1 MIGEATAPWAYLKA
15 VSERDFTEQQLKV
28 ILFVL
33 RHQFRPDRAKA
44 YFPLKRHRL
53 ADLAGF
59 KDAGDFSRAVTF
71 LTDQSVIEIEGDFWW
86 LRPPTGPPPWSAPML
101 KKLTSEWISWRD
113 WLEQLDPLQPDLIEP
128 PMTLQDALLETFVES
143 QQRKQAESSR
153 VEGPQGPDRTS
164 TSPPSWNP
172 SRRAEPAAPDLVG
185 KFPIGKNP
193 MSGAVGKF
201 PTVLADG
208 HCTRGIERES
218 STRVSEDSTRQNEVE
233 YSSSAQ
239 RAVMDSE
246 RRPAALHDQ
255 AYVEEVLRRHVKGE
269 LDQGRSRNH
278 WWRCI
283 RLIGQDVVGLVAE
296 LEDNLRT
303 HRPGDPFRIQN
314 PAAWLNRKTYEKLQG
329 KLEKELGKSQRER
342 MAAV

>member
-1 MIGEATAPWAYLKA
+1 VSRQESIPWAYLRA
-15 VSERDFTEQQLKV
+15 ISERDFTEQHLAV

-33 RHQFRPDRAKA
+33 RHQFRPDRPSQLKA
-44 YFPLKRHRL
+44 YLPLKRYRL

-86 LRPPTGPPPWSAPML
+86 LRPPSGPPPWTAPMRR
-101 KKLTSEWISWRD
+101 KMTSEWISWRD

-143 QQRKQAESSR
+143 QQRRVESSR
-153 VEGPQGPDRTS
+153 VEGPQGPDS

-172 SRRAEPAAPDLVG
+172 SRRAEPAAPDFV
-185 KFPIGKNP
+185 GKNP
-193 MSGAVGKF
+193 MSGAVGNSPIGNF
-201 PTVLADG
+201 PTE
-208 HCTRGIERES
+208 CNRGIERES
-218 STRVSEDSTRQNEVE
+218 ITRGTRGSEDSTRQNEPE
-233 YSSSAQ
+233 YSSSSQKAF
-239 RAVMDSE
+239 MDSN
-246 RRPAALHDQ
+246 RRAAALDNQ

-269 LDQGRSRNH
+269 LDGGRSRDH

-283 RLIGQDVVGLVAE
+283 RLIGQDVVSLVAE

-303 HRPGDPFRIQN
+303 RRPGDRFRIEN
-314 PAAWLNRKTYEKLQG
+314 PAAWLNRKTYEKLQARR
-329 KLEKELGKSQRER
+329 ERELGKSQAQK
-342 MAAV
+342 AAAI